1 MKIIY
6 PAMAQLSNP
15 GITPSTPTTT
25 SNSRSTSK
33 CSMKRIMEKDTAIL
47 RQHNAMIAESLL
59 DRNTSDDKDDLD
71 TEEEEI

>member
-1 MKIIY
+1 
-6 PAMAQLSNP
+6 MAQLSNP
-15 GITPSTPTTT
+15 GITPSTPTTA

-47 RQHNAMIAESLL
+47 QQQNAMIAESLL